1 ITKVDK
7 KQIFTQVVD
16 KEISALTFS
25 FPNVKAGSI
34 IEYKFNV
41 ESSYASAFPDWYFQ
55 GDLPVRYSELQ
66 SKIPNNLQYKNLVR
80 NTQPLAALEK
90 DDNGLIAKIAM
101 ANVPSINSEPY
112 MSSLKD
118 NQQCMLSQLLSI
130 TQTGDARFGQN
141 FSETWQ
147 KVGEDEM
154 GFDDFGDQFKRKLN
168 GQDDILNQAKV
179 LRSDNEKIAYIFNAV
194 KNAMKWNDLYERYTD
209 DGTVKAWDKKIG
221 NSTEI
226 NLIVYDL
233 LSRAGIKA
241 YPMLLSTRKHGK
253 VNPAYSS
260 RYQFNTSVTYIPVD
274 SATYYILDATNKYN
288 LYNII
293 PENLLNSYGL
303 YIDKDNKKSNLVYI
317 QNTVP
322 VRNIVLVNADIKPD
336 GKMAGTAQI
345 NNFAYDRI
353 DIIEDYK
360 TNGEKKYINGLKEG
374 NNDLQISSV
383 KMENMEV
390 DSLPLTQNINFSLDL
405 AGSDGNYI
413 YFKPNLFTSIGNN
426 VFLSEKRMTDIDFR
440 YLNNYNIIG
449 NYKIPPGF
457 KTDALP
463 KSLKMDMPD
472 QSIGFKRIVSE
483 EDGTISIRYSI
494 VYKKMIFFKENY
506 AELRDFYKKMYEL
519 MNEQIILKKS

>member
-1 ITKVDK
+1 
-7 KQIFTQVVD
+7 
-16 KEISALTFS
+16 
-25 FPNVKAGSI
+25 
-34 IEYKFNV
+34 
-41 ESSYASAFPDWYFQ
+41 
-55 GDLPVRYSELQ
+55 
-66 SKIPNNLQYKNLVR
+66 
-80 NTQPLAALEK
+80 
-90 DDNGLIAKIAM
+90 
-101 ANVPSINSEPY
+101 
-112 MSSLKD
+112 
-118 NQQCMLSQLLSI
+118 
-130 TQTGDARFGQN
+130 
-141 FSETWQ
+141 
-147 KVGEDEM
+147 
-154 GFDDFGDQFKRKLN
+154 
-168 GQDDILNQAKV
+168 
-179 LRSDNEKIAYIFNAV
+179 
-194 KNAMKWNDLYERYTD
+194 
-209 DGTVKAWDKKIG
+209 
-221 NSTEI
+221 
-226 NLIVYDL
+226 
-233 LSRAGIKA
+233 
-241 YPMLLSTRKHGK
+241 
-253 VNPAYSS
+253 
-260 RYQFNTSVTYIPVD
+260 
-274 SATYYILDATNKYN
+274 
-288 LYNII
+288 
-293 PENLLNSYGL
+293 
-303 YIDKDNKKSNLVYI
+303 
-317 QNTVP
+317 
-322 VRNIVLVNADIKPD
+322 VNADIKPD

-353 DIIEDYK
+353 DNIEDYK
-360 TNGEKKYINGLKEG
+360 TNGEKKYINGLREG